1 MAGCCPSR
9 DYRRLF
15 NQRFADQLASRY
27 RKRGLDQT
35 TQKMI
40 EFLGQL
46 GIQGQRP
53 GDRRRR
59 RARN

>member
-1 MAGCCPSR
+1 LHGRLLSSC

-15 NQRFADQLASRY
+15 NQRFAHRLANQY
-27 RKRGLDQT
+27 RKRGLDLT

-46 GIQGQRP
+46 GIEGP
-53 GDRRRR
+53 
-59 RARN
+59 AS